1 MSKYAQLV
9 EGVLIPAPTQVIKD
23 GFIIKN
29 PKESLLKEL
38 GYKPLKYDEVPEITT
53 PGNMLKEV
61 YTDQGDYIQVSYEE
75 YTPDPEPVI
84 PEPISAE
91 ESRELLAFAK
101 IAVNNV
107 ELSDKQSLKIKGIY
121 PEWEELIGSTLK
133 AGFKLQYHGI
143 LYKTRQ
149 EINPVLE
156 IYPPSVDTASLYE
169 EIDETH
175 EGTKE
180 DPIPYNNNM
189 ELIMGEYYSQGGIVY
204 LCIRS
209 TGQAVYHNLSD
220 LVSAGYVKVTE

>member
-1 MSKYAQLV
+1 MSRYAQLV

-61 YTDQGDYIQVSYEE
+61 YTDQGDYIQVSYKE
-75 YTPDPEPVI
+75 YTPDHEPII
-84 PEPISAE
+84 PEPISTE

-101 IAVNNV
+101 MAVNTV
-107 ELSDKQSLKIKGIY
+107 ELPDKQSLKIKVIY

-220 LVSAGYVKVTE
+220 LVSAGYVKVAE